1 MATLADIIEDPN
13 YVNANAATKQA
24 IFDKYAAQDSNY
36 TKANAATQEAIR
48 VKFGVAQPRAAES
61 EVPGPRAPQG
71 G

>member
-48 VKFGVAQPRAAES
+48 VKFGSIGERDRKS
-61 EVPGPRAPQG
+61 TRLNSSHT
-71 G
+71 